1 MNEVSFYKDENLS
14 YIFNYKFIPFEENGK
29 DTGFM
34 IRTIELYKLAKMKDS
49 IKKFTELT
57 GFNFDNLIPSVEE
70 IKLLIKRGRSVVSN
84 YSKLPEKEEA
94 ELKSMV
100 DILSNAQ
107 SGKIKNPNS
116 YSISNRAWITDMHH
130 AVERKE
136 DSIKR
141 ERGKLE
147 KVNGLYGL
155 LYPVIEWLFS
165 ETIMG
170 FKKELLESI
179 PRETVNLN
187 ALLSGMD
194 WEYSHAC
201 KLILSATDELE
212 RCINKVI
219 NQCTA
224 PKDKYTS
231 RHTPVYKNDYYKFYY
246 RKENDCLKH
255 VLTADEYVNAMVNAK
270 NRIKDKLSYM

>member
-70 IKLLIKRGRSVVSN
+70 IKSLIKRGRSVVSG
-84 YSKLPEKEEA
+84 YSKFPEKEEA
-94 ELKSMV
+94 ELKSLV
-100 DILSNAQ
+100 DILNNAQ
-107 SGKIKNPNS
+107 NGKISKPTS
-116 YSISNRAWITDMHH
+116 YHLSTRVWITDMHH
-130 AVERKE
+130 SVERKE

-141 ERGKLE
+141 EKGKLE
-147 KVNGLYGL
+147 KMNGLYGL

-165 ETIMG
+165 EKTTG

-179 PRETVNLN
+179 PRETVYLN
-187 ALLSGMD
+187 ALLSEMD
-194 WEYSHAC
+194 WGYSQPC
-201 KLILSATDELE
+201 KLIISAMDELE
-212 RCINKVI
+212 RCINKII
-219 NQCTA
+219 NQCAT
-224 PKDKYTS
+224 PIDKYTL
-231 RHTPVYKNDYYKFYY
+231 RHTPVYQSDCYKFYY
-246 RKENDCLKH
+246 RKENHHLKNI
-255 VLTADEYVNAMVNAK
+255 LSADEYVDAMVNAK
-270 NRIKDKLSYM
+270 NRIQDKLKYM

>member
-84 YSKLPEKEEA
+84 YSKLPEKEDA

-165 ETIMG
+165 EKIMG

-194 WEYSHAC
+194 WEHSRAC
-201 KLILSATDELE
+201 KLIISATDELE
-212 RCINKVI
+212 RCINKI
-219 NQCTA
+219 ISQCVT
-224 PKDKYTS
+224 PKDKYTLN
-231 RHTPVYKNDYYKFYY
+231 HTPVYQSDYYKLYY
-246 RKENDCLKH
+246 RKESHHLKH
-255 VLTADEYVNAMVNAK
+255 VLTADEYVNTMVNAK
-270 NRIKDKLSYM
+270 NRTKDKLSYM

>member
-1 MNEVSFYKDENLS
+1 
-14 YIFNYKFIPFEENGK
+14 
-29 DTGFM
+29 
-34 IRTIELYKLAKMKDS
+34 MKDS

-84 YSKLPEKEEA
+84 YSKLPEKEDA

-155 LYPVIEWLFS
+155 LYPVI
-165 ETIMG
+165 G
-170 FKKELLESI
+170 
-179 PRETVNLN
+179 
-187 ALLSGMD
+187 
-194 WEYSHAC
+194 
-201 KLILSATDELE
+201 
-212 RCINKVI
+212 
-219 NQCTA
+219 
-224 PKDKYTS
+224 
-231 RHTPVYKNDYYKFYY
+231 
-246 RKENDCLKH
+246 H
-255 VLTADEYVNAMVNAK
+255 VLN
-270 NRIKDKLSYM
+270 S

>member
-84 YSKLPEKEEA
+84 YSNLPEKEEA

-130 AVERKE
+130 AVERKKN
-136 DSIKR
+136 SIENEKS
-141 ERGKLE
+141 KLE
-147 KVNGLYGL
+147 KMNGLYGL
-155 LYPVIEWLFS
+155 LYPVIEWLLS
-165 ETIMG
+165 EKEKE
-170 FKKELLESI
+170 FRKELLETI
-179 PRETVNLN
+179 PRKTGYLN
-187 ALLSGMD
+187 SLLSNMNWD
-194 WEYSHAC
+194 HSQPC
-201 KLILSATDELE
+201 KFIISATDELE

-231 RHTPVYKNDYYKFYY
+231 RHTPVYKNDYYRFYY
-246 RKENDCLKH
+246 RKENDHLKH

-270 NRIKDKLSYM
+270 NRTQDKLSYM